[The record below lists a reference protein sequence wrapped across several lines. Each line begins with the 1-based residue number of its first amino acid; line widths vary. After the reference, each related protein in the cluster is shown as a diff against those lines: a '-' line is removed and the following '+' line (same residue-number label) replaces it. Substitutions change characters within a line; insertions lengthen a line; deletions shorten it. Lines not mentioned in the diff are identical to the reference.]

1 MVKEVFLVSSE
12 NKNKAEDILRQDD
25 LVGRQSITVRS
36 APYLDIDEEGYF
48 IVVDGNEAAIS
59 RAHELLDQLAKRYEH
74 KDKVVAKVKEQ
85 EDAAIEGFGN
95 ILG

>member
-1 MVKEVFLVSSE
+1 MVKEVFLVPSE
-12 NKNKAEDILRQDD
+12 NKGKAETALRQDD
-25 LVGRQSITVRS
+25 LVGRQSILVRS
-36 APYLDIDEEGYF
+36 APHLDIDEEGYF
-48 IVVDGNEAAIS
+48 IIIDGSEEAVQ